1 MPSAGLQPLC
11 YTRGYDMCVAILL
24 PSREKTA
31 FLCVFF
37 DCFAYLFYEVI
48 IMKEHAEFKD
58 GKMYLEYDHGQ
69 IIFSDQR
76 TLKIVNDQSME
87 EFYDLVQFWLVQQA

>member
-1 MPSAGLQPLC
+1 
-11 YTRGYDMCVAILL
+11 
-24 PSREKTA
+24 
-31 FLCVFF
+31 
-37 DCFAYLFYEVI
+37 
-48 IMKEHAEFKD
+48 MKEHAEFKD